1 MTSVQDTTTLL
12 VFPPFC
18 TPASPSYSINYLS
31 TFLTNNNI
39 ENKVLDLNLKFHQ
52 LMFPDQYQ
60 YYKSFT
66 DNYNLDE
73 YNKITKDFQ
82 KISSQVYSKN
92 NRGVINDELPDLF
105 NELLH
110 EITKH
115 NPTTVAFSIVYSS
128 QAFYSLVLIKELNK
142 LNIKTI
148 VGGPAVNSKLTSAA
162 YKKLDNEVQLLDE
175 ITDKKIDHDKLVCNR
190 IINFNYDED
199 YFISSKVIPI
209 KTSSS
214 CFYQL
219 CAFCS
224 HHGNVKYSEYDLN
237 DIKQTIINSKS
248 KNIFF
253 IDDMIST
260 KRLLNISNMI
270 KDLNVN
276 WMCQLRPTIDLTKE
290 VLQQLYDSGL
300 KIIIWGVESGNDRVL
315 KLIRKGTNVKDLQVV
330 LKNSYEVGITNVTYI
345 MFGFPTETEE
355 EFMDTIDML
364 QRNNEF
370 ISLVSTSVFG
380 VHKETPIYNEPE
392 KYGVLKVIQKPRT
405 VLEPKLDYTVK
416 SGLTNEQVKKL
427 KKKNMF
433 KIEKINKFPKEMN
446 YFREQMLCLVSIMDN
461 ISTKKQ

>member
-1 MTSVQDTTTLL
+1 M
-12 VFPPFC
+12 
-18 TPASPSYSINYLS
+18 
-31 TFLTNNNI
+31 
-39 ENKVLDLNLKFHQ
+39 
-52 LMFPDQYQ
+52 
-60 YYKSFT
+60 
-66 DNYNLDE
+66 
-73 YNKITKDFQ
+73 
-82 KISSQVYSKN
+82 
-92 NRGVINDELPDLF
+92 
-105 NELLH
+105 
-110 EITKH
+110 
-115 NPTTVAFSIVYSS
+115 
-128 QAFYSLVLIKELNK
+128 IKE
-142 LNIKTI
+142 
-148 VGGPAVNSKLTSAA
+148 
-162 YKKLDNEVQLLDE
+162 
-175 ITDKKIDHDKLVCNR
+175 
-190 IINFNYDED
+190 
-199 YFISSKVIPI
+199 
-209 KTSSS
+209 
-214 CFYQL
+214 
-219 CAFCS
+219 
-224 HHGNVKYSEYDLN
+224 
-237 DIKQTIINSKS
+237 
-248 KNIFF
+248 
-253 IDDMIST
+253 
-260 KRLLNISNMI
+260 
-270 KDLNVN
+270 LNVN

-330 LKNSYEVGITNVTYI
+330 LKNSYAVGITNVTYI

-461 ISTKKQ
+461 ISTKKK